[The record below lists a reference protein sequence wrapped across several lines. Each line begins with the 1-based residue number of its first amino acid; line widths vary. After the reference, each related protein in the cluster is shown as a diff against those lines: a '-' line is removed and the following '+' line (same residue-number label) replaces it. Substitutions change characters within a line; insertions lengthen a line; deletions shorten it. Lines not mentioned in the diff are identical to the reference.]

1 MESLTLS
8 QHPADYSSPC
18 SGCSAGHSAGHCR
31 AQSLCHHH
39 GKPHSLIHTVS
50 TKQERREGNCR
61 TSLIPIFRLCSIVAI
76 VFQKTQTL
84 VCFVLRQ
91 KSVLDAKSDM
101 QIDT

>member
-1 MESLTLS
+1 L
-8 QHPADYSSPC
+8 Y
-18 SGCSAGHSAGHCR
+18 
-31 AQSLCHHH
+31 
-39 GKPHSLIHTVS
+39 
-50 TKQERREGNCR
+50 
-61 TSLIPIFRLCSIVAI
+61 SIVAI